1 MNRAQKIAVF
11 NLVVFVSA
19 SLITAVAVTILYY
32 IFGWPAAARG
42 MGFVGL
48 GGLAGLSPLIFK
60 KDPGTVTFDER
71 DKLIHRTATRIGFVS
86 SYLWFCLT
94 GTIFAV
100 LFEPALFKRLGLPI
114 MIFGGAFVVGIVSS
128 MVLLILYGR
137 SNSNE

>member
-11 NLVVFVSA
+11 NLVVFSSV

-32 IFGWPAAARG
+32 IWGWPEAARG

-71 DKLIHRTATRIGFVS
+71 DKLIHRTSILAGFAM

-94 GTIFAV
+94 GTVFAF
-100 LFEPALFKRLGLPI
+100 LFEPLLFKRLGLPI

-128 MVLLILYGR
+128 VVLLILYGR
-137 SNSNE
+137 SDKNE